1 MPELSGPPITQYFYV
16 YTAAYFTYDFVTYSH
31 IIQKNSAAAVIKQGS
46 GNSCQQANEDNAEYE
61 TLGLIDNDNSNG
73 SVIDNE
79 DDEVWDDGDED
90 DSDDDH
96 DILGGSSSYILL
108 RLFTQRLP
116 NISEQAK
123 NGLFDIFTESSAFGV
138 REHNALLDALAD
150 PVNGLSL
157 FEYDQLYY

>member
-1 MPELSGPPITQYFYV
+1 MELVLPNDSIL
-16 YTAAYFTYDFVTYSH
+16 S
-31 IIQKNSAAAVIKQGS
+31 
-46 GNSCQQANEDNAEYE
+46 AEYE
-61 TLGLIDNDNSNG
+61 TLGLIDNDDSNG
-73 SVIDNE
+73 FVIDNE

-96 DILGGSSSYILL
+96 NILGIRDGHDYIACYGRDAWDKLIQAQEARHRNILL

>member
-1 MPELSGPPITQYFYV
+1 MELVLPNDSIL
-16 YTAAYFTYDFVTYSH
+16 S
-31 IIQKNSAAAVIKQGS
+31 
-46 GNSCQQANEDNAEYE
+46 AEYE
-61 TLGLIDNDNSNG
+61 TLGLIDDDDSNG

-96 DILGGSSSYILL
+96 NIRDGHDYIACYGRDAWDKLIQAREARHRNILL

-116 NISEQAK
+116 NLTEKVK
-123 NGLFDIFTESSAFGV
+123 NGLFDAFSRSEAFSV
-138 REHNALLDALAD
+138 LEHNALLEALAH

>member
-1 MPELSGPPITQYFYV
+1 MKISILVQ
-16 YTAAYFTYDFVTYSH
+16 TAAMELVLPNDS
-31 IIQKNSAAAVIKQGS
+31 ILS
-46 GNSCQQANEDNAEYE
+46 AEYE
-61 TLGLIDNDNSNG
+61 TLGLIDDDDSNG

-79 DDEVWDDGDED
+79 DD

-96 DILGGSSSYILL
+96 DILGIRDGHDYIACYGRDAWDKLIQAREARHRNILL

-116 NISEQAK
+116 NLTEKVK
-123 NGLFDIFTESSAFGV
+123 NGLFDAFSRSEAFGV
-138 REHNALLDALAD
+138 LEHNALLEALAH

>member
-1 MPELSGPPITQYFYV
+1 MELVLPNDSIL
-16 YTAAYFTYDFVTYSH
+16 S
-31 IIQKNSAAAVIKQGS
+31 
-46 GNSCQQANEDNAEYE
+46 AEYE
-61 TLGLIDNDNSNG
+61 TLGLIDDDDSNG

-96 DILGGSSSYILL
+96 DILGIRDGHDYIACYGRDAWDKLIQAREARHRNIIL
-108 RLFTQRLP
+108 REFTTRLP

-123 NGLFDIFTESSAFGV
+123 NGLFDIFTKSSAFGV

-150 PVNGLSL
+150 PVKGWNLQD
-157 FEYDQLYY
+157 Y